1 MRSTPINMHPK
12 IICHMMSSIDGRLL
26 ADRWTAPAN
35 GINATT
41 LRSHYD
47 QVASR
52 FDSDGWIVGRTTME
66 EIVGNNPPRVVK
78 PAAAG
83 LRATHIADH
92 KGRDVAV
99 AIDPHG
105 KLHYGQ
111 DHAGGDHIIAVLGEA
126 VSDDYLSEL
135 REDGVSYLFAGPG
148 GSDLG
153 GALEELG
160 KAFRLKTLLLEGGGR
175 INGSFL
181 KAGLIDEISL
191 LVYPGIDGLS
201 GMPTIFEYA
210 GGEDGQPAVGQTLR
224 HIATETLEGGMV
236 WLRYRVEK

>member
-1 MRSTPINMHPK
+1 
-12 IICHMMSSIDGRLL
+12 
-26 ADRWTAPAN
+26 
-35 GINATT
+35 
-41 LRSHYD
+41 
-47 QVASR
+47 
-52 FDSDGWIVGRTTME
+52 
-66 EIVGNNPPRVVK
+66 
-78 PAAAG
+78 
-83 LRATHIADH
+83 
-92 KGRDVAV
+92 
-99 AIDPHG
+99 
-105 KLHYGQ
+105 
-111 DHAGGDHIIAVLGEA
+111 VLGEA

-160 KAFRLKTLLLEGGGR
+160 KAFGLKTLLLEGGGR

-224 HIATETLEGGMV
+224 HNRHRNTRRWNGVASLSS
-236 WLRYRVEK
+236 

>member
-1 MRSTPINMHPK
+1 MRPK
-12 IICHMMSSIDGRLL
+12 IICHMMSSIDGRLFF
-26 ADRWTAPAN
+26 DRWTAPVQ
-35 GINATT
+35 GINAAT

-83 LRATHIADH
+83 LRTTHIADR

-111 DHAGGDHIIAVLGEA
+111 DDAGGDHIIAVLGKE

-160 KAFRLKTLLLEGGGR
+160 KTFGLKTLLLEGGGR

-210 GGEDGQPAVGQTLR
+210 GGEDEQPAGGQTLR
-224 HIATETLEGGMV
+224 HLATETLEGGMV
-236 WLRYRVEK
+236 WLRYRIEKEVAG